1 MTRLEAGVMRL
12 SPDLC
17 DVQDLIGVA
26 LSQMANRLRGR
37 TVDVDAPQNLPPVP
51 VDLVLAAQ
59 ALVNVIDNAVKYSP
73 AHTAIGIRA
82 RHDRDEV
89 VIGVADSG
97 PGIHPD
103 ELQSVFEKFYRLQ
116 QVSDTTGVGLGRR
129 SPKGSSSCMGAG
141 YGLQIGTVAGQS
153 CRLLS
158 PHKAGVT
165 DG

>member
-1 MTRLEAGVMRL
+1 
-12 SPDLC
+12 
-17 DVQDLIGVA
+17 
-26 LSQMANRLRGR
+26 MANRLRGR
-37 TVDVDAPQNLPPVP
+37 TVDVDAPQSLPPVP

-89 VIGVADSG
+89 VIEVADSG

-116 QVSDTTGVGLGRR
+116 QVSDTTGVGLGL
-129 SPKGSSSCMGAG
+129 SIAKGIIELHGGRIWAANRDGGGAVVSIA
-141 YGLQIGTVAGQS
+141 LPA
-153 CRLLS
+153 
-158 PHKAGVT
+158 HKAGAT